1 MVATQAP
8 HARQTTRV
16 HLDRQRDARGRLQ
29 ARARRCREHLSS
41 SLHRCGYRVCC
52 LIAYRKAP
60 AAAPAARSPP
70 ACTRPARRAAA
81 AADADAAARRAKT
94 RLALHWKRHWQPQKT
109 RAALYRSLRPRGG
122 STGAIRGIQGA
133 GDSSGTVAASH
144 LGTSTLCSA
153 AARTQKQ
160 LHARPKPPLFPLG
173 HFKAHKQSSRQL
185 LPCSS
190 RHSSRTGW
198 RAFAPRWVLRACCSA
213 LLLLQGGGQCARATP
228 NAVAL
233 AATPQLLTLPKTLE
247 TRNPNNPLRSRPAW
261 RPAPRG
267 APQWLVSKQARRQG
281 GVDRVCVSM
290 LSRPLPTLALTPPPQ

>member
-153 AARTQKQ
+153 AARTQSSCMPAPSPHFSPSVTSK
-160 LHARPKPPLFPLG
+160 HTNRAVGSFCPARPDTAAAQDGVPSPPGGYCERAAVL
-173 HFKAHKQSSRQL
+173 
-185 LPCSS
+185 CS
-190 RHSSRTGW
+190 
-198 RAFAPRWVLRACCSA
+198 CCRVVGNA
-213 LLLLQGGGQCARATP
+213 L
-228 NAVAL
+228 
-233 AATPQLLTLPKTLE
+233 E
-247 TRNPNNPLRSRPAW
+247 RP
-261 RPAPRG
+261 PMPS
-267 APQWLVSKQARRQG
+267 PS
-281 GVDRVCVSM
+281 
-290 LSRPLPTLALTPPPQ
+290 PPPPSSLPFPKPWKHAILTIRSGQGRPGALRHAAHRSGW